1 MSFSTGILS
10 ILIFLPCVFKER
22 FIAEKELDAL
32 KKMADNQQSSDKQIM
47 RRISRV
53 VQPDTSGEVP
63 GSLGSTSK
71 QMNRRI
77 SRVAFQEIA
86 QEEQQAGAEGDA
98 VSRME
103 KVVRKFSTYV
113 SADGSNVAM
122 MDPDISK

>member
-1 MSFSTGILS
+1 MTIQCFSLS
-10 ILIFLPCVFKER
+10 
-22 FIAEKELDAL
+22 
-32 KKMADNQQSSDKQIM
+32 

-53 VQPDTSGEVP
+53 VQPEASEEAP

-86 QEEQQAGAEGDA
+86 QEEQGGAEGEG

-122 MDPDISK
+122 MDPDISKRNHEKL